1 MKATVKTKQNF
12 NFQRPVLSALCEDAT
27 IANFLP
33 AVLSAHCKD
42 ATIVNF
48 LIVVSQG
55 MFSDVV
61 VFLQVLR
68 VLKHVFGRFWY
79 IFVRGVPPK
88 AYQGGHSEAQ

>member
-1 MKATVKTKQNF
+1 M

-42 ATIVNF
+42 ATDVNF
-48 LIVVSQG
+48 PIEVSHG

-61 VFLQVLR
+61 VFGQVLC
-68 VLKHVFGRFWY
+68 VLKHVFSRFWY
-79 IFVRGVPPK
+79 TFMRGVPLE

>member
-1 MKATVKTKQNF
+1 MIF
-12 NFQRPVLSALCEDAT
+12 WGPVLLARCEDAA

-68 VLKHVFGRFWY
+68 VLKHVFGRFLY
-79 IFVRGVPPK
+79 IFMRGVPPEPS
-88 AYQGGHSEAQ
+88 QGGHSEVQ